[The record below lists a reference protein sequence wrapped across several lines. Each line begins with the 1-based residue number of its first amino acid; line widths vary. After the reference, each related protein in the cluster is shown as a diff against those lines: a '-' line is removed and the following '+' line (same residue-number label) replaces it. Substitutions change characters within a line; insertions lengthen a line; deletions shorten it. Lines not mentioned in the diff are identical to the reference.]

1 MRSPNHAEK
10 HESNDS
16 RKETAEEAIKKKFS
30 SMTVKPAQPNVENL
44 PRPSTVR
51 EAILAAQARSREGS
65 VSSNKNPT
73 NNEDTFNI

>member
-30 SMTVKPAQPNVENL
+30 SMTVKPAQPTVENL
-44 PRPSTVR
+44 P
-51 EAILAAQARSREGS
+51 
-65 VSSNKNPT
+65 
-73 NNEDTFNI
+73 